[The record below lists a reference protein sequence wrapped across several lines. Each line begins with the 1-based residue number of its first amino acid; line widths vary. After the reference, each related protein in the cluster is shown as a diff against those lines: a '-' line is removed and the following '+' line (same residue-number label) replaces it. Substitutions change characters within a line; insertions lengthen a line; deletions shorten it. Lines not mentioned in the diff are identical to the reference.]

1 MQHIEQAAKLV
12 AELAQSAG
20 NRAMA
25 KLLEARIEAEKEM
38 LTSCP
43 VDQIQDHRSSI
54 KTMRDLLAVINGR
67 PEAAI

>member
-1 MQHIEQAAKLV
+1 MRELEQAAKLV
-12 AELAQSAG
+12 AELAQTHG

-25 KLLEARIEAEKEM
+25 KLLEARIDAEKEM

-43 VDQIQDHRSSI
+43 VDQVQEHRSSI
-54 KTMRDLLAVINGR
+54 KTMRDLLAVISGR

>member
-1 MQHIEQAAKLV
+1 MRDLEQAAKLV
-12 AELAQSAG
+12 AELAQSSG

-38 LTSCP
+38 LTNCL
-43 VDQIQDHRSSI
+43 VDQVQDHRSSI
-54 KTMRDLLAVINGR
+54 KTMRDLLAVINGH